1 MNYKKSILSVVLWF
15 VYAIIVGTGM
25 VGTAMAVTLPA
36 YGALIITGVWL
47 AVTGLAVFLL
57 HRFLE
62 KTKPPFSEDRQQI
75 KLIAESLLVV
85 ALIAAGIVLRTGE
98 IMRYDLSAGGGNI
111 WFDTVMV
118 TENTQI
124 PQVVHGAVYFYLQV
138 LHGLLVFLGNKMT
151 AALILQVILQI
162 LSGNVGC
169 GNSSGDIRILDAVPG
184 DLRGGYSWTGNAV
197 HTSVDDW
204 VVHNSRVS
212 GSFCTVGR

>member
-1 MNYKKSILSVVLWF
+1 MATGPLLSLIHISLGECASDICSGTVGIVGKCIYDDGDTVGTITFVSHVLVVHIAYIAGCLLNTAIDSIIWHVVSLSFGDNGSQFKVVSRIGTCLLYTSTEIMNYKKSILSVVLWF

-85 ALIAAGIVLRTGE
+85 SLIAAGIVLRTGE
-98 IMRYDLSAGGGNI
+98 IMRYDL
-111 WFDTVMV
+111 
-118 TENTQI
+118 
-124 PQVVHGAVYFYLQV
+124 
-138 LHGLLVFLGNKMT
+138 
-151 AALILQVILQI
+151 
-162 LSGNVGC
+162 
-169 GNSSGDIRILDAVPG
+169 
-184 DLRGGYSWTGNAV
+184 
-197 HTSVDDW
+197 
-204 VVHNSRVS
+204 
-212 GSFCTVGR
+212 

>member
-62 KTKPPFSEDRQQI
+62 KTKHPFSEDGQQI

-98 IMRYDLSAGGGNI
+98 IMLYDLSAG
-111 WFDTVMV
+111 
-118 TENTQI
+118 
-124 PQVVHGAVYFYLQV
+124 
-138 LHGLLVFLGNKMT
+138 
-151 AALILQVILQI
+151 
-162 LSGNVGC
+162 
-169 GNSSGDIRILDAVPG
+169 NSSMARRRRRASGVSSSSPG
-184 DLRGGYSWTGNAV
+184 E
-197 HTSVDDW
+197 
-204 VVHNSRVS
+204 SR
-212 GSFCTVGR
+212 